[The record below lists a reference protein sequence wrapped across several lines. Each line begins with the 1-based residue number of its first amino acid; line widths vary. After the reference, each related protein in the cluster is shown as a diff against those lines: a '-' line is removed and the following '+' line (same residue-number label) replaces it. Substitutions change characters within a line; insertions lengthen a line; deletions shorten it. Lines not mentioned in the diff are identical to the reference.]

1 MSWKHWLG
9 RREGPRISQPPRA
22 SSCPGSL
29 PRAATFTGSPSLK
42 FKFLALDAAPSLAL
56 ADQAGGLSLDSF
68 PHPESANPTHSA
80 NPPSSNAQ
88 NGPPPAP
95 VLCPRGSS
103 LPAPETAGSQGF
115 HPRQEALAEA
125 VAGGA
130 MVSRETLSEAVAGVG
145 GGRCCHFPTC
155 SPSPPPGAQEGTAH
169 SCLSLSSLPH
179 APSFFRWTDPFELGL
194 DAASFRKPSWVPPLQ
209 GPRHTVGVSESSRTA
224 CTVRAWGLN
233 PSAVT
238 CWLRDLG

>member
-29 PRAATFTGSPSLK
+29 PRAATFAGSPSLK

-88 NGPPPAP
+88 NGPHPAP

-103 LPAPETAGSQGF
+103 LPAPETARQPGVPSKAGSTSGGCCRRGDGLQGD
-115 HPRQEALAEA
+115 A
-125 VAGGA
+125 V
-130 MVSRETLSEAVAGVG
+130 RG
-145 GGRCCHFPTC
+145 GGGGGGWQVLSFPY
-155 SPSPPPGAQEGTAH
+155 
-169 SCLSLSSLPH
+169 L
-179 APSFFRWTDPFELGL
+179 
-194 DAASFRKPSWVPPLQ
+194 
-209 GPRHTVGVSESSRTA
+209 
-224 CTVRAWGLN
+224 
-233 PSAVT
+233 
-238 CWLRDLG
+238 